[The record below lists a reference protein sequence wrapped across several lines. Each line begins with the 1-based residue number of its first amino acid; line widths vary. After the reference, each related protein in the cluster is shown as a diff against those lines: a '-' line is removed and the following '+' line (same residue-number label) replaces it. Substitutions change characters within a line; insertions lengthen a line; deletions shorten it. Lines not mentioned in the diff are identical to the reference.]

1 MAVKLASHKNIAYNG
16 LSTDDKPTAPAEGS
30 IFNSV
35 DTGESW
41 VFLDDMWTYQVPAD
55 LARELAGD

>member
-1 MAVKLASHKNIAYNG
+1 MAVKLASHKGIHYNG

-30 IFNSV
+30 TYYST

-41 VFLDDMWTYQVPAD
+41 VFADDCWNFVFPAD

>member
-1 MAVKLASHKNIAYNG
+1 MAAKLASHKLIHYNG

-30 IFNSV
+30 TYYSV

-41 VFLDDMWTYQVPAD
+41 VYLDDMWTFQIPAD